1 MEQVTVSKIFPA
13 GAGWQAASIVADA
26 AGHQADSL
34 EALKETLRARIRN
47 RLASVTVRIPYADG
61 EAIAA
66 VYREGEVV
74 HRVDEAMDVRLT
86 ARLPRGVVGRLASR
100 AGIEIEEVA

>member
-34 EALKETLRARIRN
+34 AFAAYTG
-47 RLASVTVRIPYADG
+47 VGDG
-61 EAIAA
+61 IAVA
-66 VYREGEVV
+66 AGPHELLCGEEG
-74 HRVDEAMDVRLT
+74 HRGPEH
-86 ARLPRGVVGRLASR
+86 
-100 AGIEIEEVA
+100 

>member
-34 EALKETLRARIRN
+34 AFAAYTGVGDGIAVLLRIFR
-47 RLASVTVRIPYADG
+47 VRCN
-61 EAIAA
+61 
-66 VYREGEVV
+66 
-74 HRVDEAMDVRLT
+74 T
-86 ARLPRGVVGRLASR
+86 ATACSN
-100 AGIEIEEVA
+100 EN